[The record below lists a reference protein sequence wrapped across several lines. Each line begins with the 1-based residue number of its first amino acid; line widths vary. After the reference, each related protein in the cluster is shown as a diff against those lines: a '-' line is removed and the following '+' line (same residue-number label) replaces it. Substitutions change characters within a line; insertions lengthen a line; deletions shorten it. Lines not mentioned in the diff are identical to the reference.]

1 MPNEPELRLHRCCF
15 TGHRPEKLDESAKE
29 VQAWLEAQIDRA
41 VSDGY
46 TTFISG
52 CAMGVDIWAGQIVL
66 RKKVDHP
73 GIHLI
78 AATPWPGF
86 SSRWNDEWRQQYT
99 DLLRNADLVINVC
112 THYHNGVFQQRNEWM
127 VDHSN
132 RVIAYYNGAPGGTKN
147 TIDYAQNKGVE
158 IVTNNPDPEGRPK
171 KERRAKEEQSPEL
184 QYPENIL
191 TDIGLERIFG
201 ENKYAELTVDQA
213 AGLEHII
220 GMLPEREQAILRLR
234 YEERQTFQACG
245 EQFGFSRQRAQ
256 QVVSHIIKKMRHPSR
271 IMFIRDGYIQA
282 ELSLMI
288 KCAEEM
294 KSIIRAQQKRRP
306 LMNEDDIVKLAFQG
320 MLGVGHLVASEESAL
335 ERLHAE
341 MDGLEPDENEPLTER
356 VSPEWFRLN
365 LRAAKA
371 KGISE
376 ADIVYMLCQS
386 AKKKPLNF
394 TRQNVFNFCVKLDG
408 SDRMKA
414 AAQRVLDENWIP
426 SHSGQY
432 RDAYHPA
439 YRVLHKDFQKLSR
452 GQDEME
458 MEKEGVSHGPFLQK

>member
-1 MPNEPELRLHRCCF
+1 MEVPNESELRLHRCCF
-15 TGHRPEKLDESAKE
+15 TGHRPEKLDESPE
-29 VQAWLEAQIDRA
+29 DVQAWLEAQIDRA
-41 VSDGY
+41 ITDGY

-66 RKKVDHP
+66 RKKADHP

-86 SSRWNDEWRQQYT
+86 SSRWNDDWRQQYT
-99 DLLRNADLVINVC
+99 DLLRDADLVINVC

-147 TIDYAQNKGVE
+147 TIGYALSNGVE
-158 IVTNNPDPEGRPK
+158 VVTNNPDPEGRPK
-171 KERRAKEEQSPEL
+171 RERKAKEEQPPESR
-184 QYPENIL
+184 YPENVV
-191 TDIGLERIFG
+191 TDIGLERVFG
-201 ENKYAELTVDQA
+201 ENRYAELTADQL
-213 AGLEHII
+213 AGLEYII
-220 GMLPEREQAILRLR
+220 GMLPEKEQAILRLR

-245 EQFGFSRQRAQ
+245 ERFGFSRQRAQ

-271 IMFIRDGYIQA
+271 IMFIRDGFIKS

-294 KSIIRAQQKRRP
+294 KNIIRAQKKRRP
-306 LMNEDDIVKLAFQG
+306 LMTEEDIVKLAFQG
-320 MLGVGHLVASEESAL
+320 MLGVGHLVASEERAL

-341 MDGLEPDENEPLTER
+341 MEGLEPDETEPLTER
-356 VSPEWFRLN
+356 TSPEWFRLN

-371 KGISE
+371 KGIRE
-376 ADIVYMLCQS
+376 ADIAHMLCQS

-394 TRQNVFNFCVKLDG
+394 TRQNVYNFCVKLDG

-414 AAQRVLDENWIP
+414 AAQKVLDENWLP
-426 SHSGQY
+426 SHSEQY
-432 RDAYHPA
+432 REAYHPS
-439 YRVLHKDFQKLSR
+439 YRVLHKDFRKLTRAESAE
-452 GQDEME
+452 QEQE
-458 MEKEGVSHGPFLQK
+458 